1 MAMMVKQSFWSLDEK
16 KGGVWGDESADWYLG
31 CGWNVVILR

>member
-1 MAMMVKQSFWSLDEK
+1 MTMMVKQSFWSLDEK
-16 KGGVWGDESADWYLG
+16 KGVVWEAESADWYLG